1 MKNKKVTSMFLSC
14 ALGFCVL
21 FGYGSTSSA
30 AETQQNTSTEEDN
43 QDDSEAS
50 ESTAQDDQEA
60 AEQLLT
66 DLKGTYQELWPV
78 ILADEYNQLW
88 LDDSAAIVG
97 DDNAEAAVE
106 KMSSMVTGT
115 VTGEEAVE
123 TYKDGNMAYDCDFLQ
138 DVDQFTFD
146 GTTIS
151 GSDKDGKELFKHTYH
166 YEGMEETRGLYIYE
180 SDDADSGEFTYFCIA
195 PDTMDTT
202 WHIEFRYGSDL
213 DALGQYS
220 DLRLRKAL
228 KNSSMLSS
236 DVSAGYDPAFA
247 EAFEKKNSAYLGRG
261 IVLNKFTG
269 ARGKSGSNDANAEYV
284 ARVRRIFDDHKVC
297 FQTAELG
304 KVDVGG
310 GGTIAFI
317 AALYGMEVI
326 DSGVSVLSMHAPWE
340 VTSKAD
346 VYEAKKAYKAFL
358 LDA

>member
-14 ALGFCVL
+14 ALGFCEL

-213 DALGQYS
+213 DALGQYDAGDYAYWLAAGIS
-220 DLRLRKAL
+220 TDYTQEDIENCIQLFCTE
-228 KNSSMLSS
+228 NLS
-236 DVSAGYDPAFA
+236 
-247 EAFEKKNSAYLGRG
+247 K
-261 IVLNKFTG
+261 
-269 ARGKSGSNDANAEYV
+269 
-284 ARVRRIFDDHKVC
+284 
-297 FQTAELG
+297 
-304 KVDVGG
+304 
-310 GGTIAFI
+310 
-317 AALYGMEVI
+317 
-326 DSGVSVLSMHAPWE
+326 
-340 VTSKAD
+340 
-346 VYEAKKAYKAFL
+346 
-358 LDA
+358 

>member
-1 MKNKKVTSMFLSC
+1 M
-14 ALGFCVL
+14 L

-166 YEGMEETRGLYIYE
+166 YEGMEKTRGLYIYE

-213 DALGQYS
+213 DALGQY
-220 DLRLRKAL
+220 D
-228 KNSSMLSS
+228 
-236 DVSAGYDPAFA
+236 AGD
-247 EAFEKKNSAYLGRG
+247 
-261 IVLNKFTG
+261 
-269 ARGKSGSNDANAEYV
+269 YV
-284 ARVRRIFDDHKVC
+284 IGWQLV
-297 FQTAELG
+297 
-304 KVDVGG
+304 
-310 GGTIAFI
+310 
-317 AALYGMEVI
+317 
-326 DSGVSVLSMHAPWE
+326 
-340 VTSKAD
+340 
-346 VYEAKKAYKAFL
+346 FL
-358 LDA
+358 LIIHRKILKTASSFSVQKIYLKRNK

>member
-123 TYKDGNMAYDCDFLQ
+123 TYKDGNMAYDCEFLQ
-138 DVDQFTFD
+138 NIDQFTFD

-151 GSDKDGKELFKHTYH
+151 GVDEEGNDVFSHSYH
-166 YEGMEETRGLYIYE
+166 YVGMEETRGLYIYE
-180 SDDADSGEFTYFCIA
+180 SDDADSGEFTYFA
-195 PDTMDTT
+195 FSPDTMETT
-202 WHIEFRYGSDL
+202 YHLEFRYAEDLSDL
-213 DALGQYS
+213 QSWFEGNYAYWNAAAIAENYDQATMENVIELF
-220 DLRLRKAL
+220 ATE
-228 KNSSMLSS
+228 NLS
-236 DVSAGYDPAFA
+236 
-247 EAFEKKNSAYLGRG
+247 ETK
-261 IVLNKFTG
+261 
-269 ARGKSGSNDANAEYV
+269 
-284 ARVRRIFDDHKVC
+284 
-297 FQTAELG
+297 
-304 KVDVGG
+304 
-310 GGTIAFI
+310 
-317 AALYGMEVI
+317 
-326 DSGVSVLSMHAPWE
+326 
-340 VTSKAD
+340 
-346 VYEAKKAYKAFL
+346 
-358 LDA
+358 

>member
-1 MKNKKVTSMFLSC
+1 MCIRFL
-14 ALGFCVL
+14 CVIWL
-21 FGYGSTSSA
+21 RSTSSA

-213 DALGQYS
+213 DALGQYDAGDYAYWLAAGIS
-220 DLRLRKAL
+220 TDYTQEDIENCIQLFCTE
-228 KNSSMLSS
+228 NLSE
-236 DVSAGYDPAFA
+236 A
-247 EAFEKKNSAYLGRG
+247 E
-261 IVLNKFTG
+261 
-269 ARGKSGSNDANAEYV
+269 
-284 ARVRRIFDDHKVC
+284 
-297 FQTAELG
+297 
-304 KVDVGG
+304 
-310 GGTIAFI
+310 
-317 AALYGMEVI
+317 
-326 DSGVSVLSMHAPWE
+326 
-340 VTSKAD
+340 
-346 VYEAKKAYKAFL
+346 
-358 LDA
+358 